1 MVTINEYAL
10 LAKVNR
16 ATIYLRIKAGE
27 IVPMLHRARHRAI
40 FMIDIETYPPA
51 SYGARKRGIRK
62 GANLA

>member
-27 IVPMLHRARHRAI
+27 IAPTLHRARHRAI
-40 FMIDIETYPPA
+40 FMIDTETYPPA
-51 SYGARKRGIRK
+51 SYSARKRGVK
-62 GANLA
+62 KSANSA